1 MENSKKERNI
11 RNANEV
17 VENVSYLVVFHEKRK
32 FSLKDGTW
40 QEKGLTYP
48 SIIDLDLDT
57 YLYLIDKEKLQ

>member
-57 YLYLIDKEKLQ
+57 